1 MPKLT
6 TSYDADGLTGG
17 VAREAARVE
26 RMVGRTKCRSLQK
39 DTVMFMRNT
48 VSCPACALLQPF
60 RTAAAAHFLHV
71 VVSGDHLVVTEAD
84 DLHAPGRSLSALR
97 IMELADLTVYRLLDK
112 PSLGVDPAQH
122 ASAAGIAVLSHR
134 DGRRRLKVTG
144 VADGLQAHHD
154 CIFDAVEHRF
164 NAS

>member
-1 MPKLT
+1 MPKLK
-6 TSYDADGLTGG
+6 TSDDANGLPQGT
-17 VAREAARVE
+17 VREAAYVKRIDE
-26 RMVGRTKCRSLQK
+26 RARCRSLRK
-39 DTVMFMRNT
+39 DTVMFMRNS

-60 RTAAAAHFLHV
+60 RAAAATHFLHV

-84 DLHAPGRSLSALR
+84 DLHAPGRSVSALR
-97 IMELADLTVYRLLDK
+97 ITELADVTVYRLLGQ
-112 PSLGVDPAQH
+112 PSPGVDPAQH
-122 ASAAGIAVLSHR
+122 APAAGIAILSHR

-144 VADGLQAHHD
+144 VADGLPVHHD